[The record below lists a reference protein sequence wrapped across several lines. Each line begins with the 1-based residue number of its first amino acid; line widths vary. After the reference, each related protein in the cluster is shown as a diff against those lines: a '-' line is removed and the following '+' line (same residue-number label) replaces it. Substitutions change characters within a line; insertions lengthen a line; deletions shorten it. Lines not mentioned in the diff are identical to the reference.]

1 MPKFVNVM
9 YTKPLKSGLSEKMKV
24 PSLVLHIKVVLKDA
38 LSTSQSNN
46 KIWEKLAA
54 DYKEQAKAAYQ
65 AAENAAEDLQKGVGD
80 SQQLLKVIAQSKQ
93 TVGRLSQ
100 DMEADAK
107 EYGDCFADDDFRKDL
122 FNVAI
127 SVVKT
132 LAKVPE
138 YAGVTDKTELG
149 KDIKKLTTETASERA
164 KILESNM
171 TMGSDLKRIKE
182 YVVRLDEFSK
192 LAEKPGS
199 GKKPEKS
206 GFVSLVKTLQGKIGN
221 VDDLFSLLG
230 IYTIF
235 EKKIVKADKVASEGK
250 DKENVSN
257 NLMILRGEGEQR
269 RKELSGMLKTTLIE
283 FQSLKTTYAK
293 ESYAKDVVAKLEK
306 TLVKLSNDVK
316 MQEAR
321 YNRSLRLLEEAL
333 KKLGG

>member
-1 MPKFVNVM
+1 MPKFVDVM

-24 PSLVLHIKVVLKDA
+24 PSLVLQIKVVLKDA

-46 KIWEKLAA
+46 KIWEKLGA
-54 DYKEQAKAAYQ
+54 DYKEEAKAAYQ
-65 AAENAAEDLQKGVGD
+65 TAEKAAEDLQKGVGD
-80 SQQLLKVIAQSKQ
+80 PQQLLKVIAQSKQ
-93 TVGRLSQ
+93 TLGRLSQ

-107 EYGDCFADDDFRKDL
+107 EYGDCFAVDDFRKDL
-122 FNVAI
+122 FNGAI

-132 LAKVPE
+132 LKSVPD
-138 YAGVTDKTELG
+138 YAGVSEKTELG

-164 KILESNM
+164 KIIESNM
-171 TMGSDLKRIKE
+171 TMSSDLKRIKE

-192 LAEKPGS
+192 LAEKQVS

-221 VDDLFSLLG
+221 ADDLNSLLG
-230 IYTIF
+230 VYTIF
-235 EKKIVKADKVASEGK
+235 EKKLVKADKVSSEGK
-250 DKENVSN
+250 DKEVMSSHVV
-257 NLMILRGEGEQR
+257 ILRGEGEQR

-283 FQSLKTTYAK
+283 FQTLKTTYAK

-306 TLVKLSNDVK
+306 TLVKLSNDIK

>member
-9 YTKPLKSGLSEKMKV
+9 FAKPLKAGLSEKMKV
-24 PSLVLHIKVVLKDA
+24 PSLALHIKVVLKDA

-65 AAENAAEDLQKGVGD
+65 SAEKAVEDLQKGVGD

-107 EYGDCFADDDFRKDL
+107 EYGDCFAVDDFRNDL
-122 FNVAI
+122 FNGVTSA
-127 SVVKT
+127 VKA
-132 LAKVPE
+132 LKGVPE
-138 YAGVTDKTELG
+138 YAGVSEKTELG
-149 KDIKKLTTETASERA
+149 KDIKKLTTETASARA
-164 KILESNM
+164 KIIESNM
-171 TMGSDLKRIKE
+171 TMSSDLKRIKE

-192 LAEKPGS
+192 LAEKQGS

-206 GFVSLVKTLQGKIGN
+206 AFVDLVKNLQGKIGN
-221 VDDLFSLLG
+221 VNDLNSLLG

-250 DKENVSN
+250 DKEVVSS
-257 NLMILRGEGEQR
+257 NLMILRGEAEQR